1 MCVCVKETSAHDDE
15 DEDWI
20 DENDADGNIFD
31 TFDDEDDL

>member
-1 MCVCVKETSAHDDE
+1 MCVKETSAHDDE
-15 DEDWI
+15 DEEDWI